1 MMDSIQICDWGFPPR
16 LIEHLIRNL
25 SVPISCFSQ
34 PPKSVDLLKQL
45 DTLQLTILGL
55 LTGLTLLSLIIFI
68 EEAFYLTKKVSAPLK
83 SNTLVWSSA
92 APTVIAAC
100 SCLGLW
106 IPRSMMFVELGISV
120 YFSVCFYLLLL
131 MMIQGFGGKVAL
143 VEKLKDKWLPINTGP
158 CCCCCPCLPP
168 TRMTM
173 GKLRLFIIGVFQF
186 SFLKPLCAF
195 IGLILWTDGIYD
207 VEDVSSTSTALWIN
221 TSLGVST
228 MIALWPLGIL
238 FREAKLHLA
247 EQNIAAKFACFQM
260 ILILSALQTSIFS
273 ILAGAGT
280 VACAPPYSS
289 KARSQLMNNHLL
301 IMEMFIVSVVV
312 RVYYRSHSD
321 KTSYGAVSKPGSDHA
336 RHEETV

>member
-1 MMDSIQICDWGFPPR
+1 MFPPR
-16 LIEHLIRNL
+16 LIEHLINNL
-25 SVPISCFSQ
+25 SVPIACFSQ
-34 PPKSVDLLKQL
+34 PPRSADLLQKL
-45 DTLQLTILGL
+45 DTLELTILGL

-68 EEAFYLTKKVSAPLK
+68 EEALYLSKKVCGPLK
-83 SNTLVWSSA
+83 SNTLIWSSA

-100 SCLGLW
+100 SCFGLW

-143 VEKLKDKWLPINTGP
+143 VERLKDKWLPINTGP

-173 GKLRLFIIGVFQF
+173 GKLRLFIVGVFQF

-228 MIALWPLGIL
+228 MFALWPLGIL

-247 EQNIAAKFACFQM
+247 EQNIGAKFACFQ
-260 ILILSALQTSIFS
+260 IQLILSALQTSIFS
-273 ILAGAGT
+273 ILASTGT

-301 IMEMFIVSVVV
+301 IVEMFLVSVVV
-312 RVYYRSHSD
+312 RVFYRRHSD
-321 KTSYGAVSKPGSDHA
+321 NTPYAAVPKPGSDHA
-336 RHEETV
+336 RQEETV